1 MNLSGLLRLRRVAK
15 KRADSWEL
23 SFFPDDA
30 SENANF
36 PGPVRAS
43 RTSTFELLI
52 CLGVS
57 NPDHLLSE
65 AAADPCCSVATI
77 DLPAAAARKLSKL
90 IREDRSALPSSH
102 DGYSKA
108 AAAPSRSSDRQ
119 G

>member
-15 KRADSWEL
+15 QRADSWEL

-30 SENANF
+30 SKNANF

-52 CLGVS
+52 WLGVA

-65 AAADPCCSVATI
+65 AATDPCGAVATI
-77 DLPAAAARKLSKL
+77 DLPAPAARKLSQL
-90 IREDRSALPSSH
+90 IREDRAALPSSPEGH
-102 DGYSKA
+102 TRS
-108 AAAPSRSSDRQ
+108 AAAPGRSSDRQ